1 MMPSA
6 SAIPSTV
13 LSPLP
18 GIMGE
23 VGLYS
28 LKAESFGRM
37 NLLPVKAGYPSG
49 HIGLGG

>member
-18 GIMGE
+18 GIMRE
-23 VGLYS
+23 AGLDS
-28 LKAESFGRM
+28 PKAESFERM
-37 NLLPVKAGYPSG
+37 NLLPVEAGCP
-49 HIGLGG
+49 GGRQGI